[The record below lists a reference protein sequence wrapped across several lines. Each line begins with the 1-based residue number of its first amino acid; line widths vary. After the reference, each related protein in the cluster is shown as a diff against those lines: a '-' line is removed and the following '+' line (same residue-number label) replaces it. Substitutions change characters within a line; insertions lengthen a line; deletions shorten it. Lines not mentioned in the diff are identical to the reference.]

1 MKQLINVDV
10 IKPLAVVT
18 VFAMSTSSLLAR
30 AEMDHSKMAQAKTDQ
45 PEIRDP
51 HAYSDGY
58 TLEKGPY
65 ALGGPR
71 QIKLADEHKFWAIQ
85 GDRVE
90 YDSDND
96 TGVFDVRGWYGS
108 TYDRLYVKFEGDVA
122 SGRLEESQTDI
133 LWSHAYSA
141 YFDTQLGIRLD
152 QYDEGVDRQ
161 WLAIGLQGLAPY
173 WFELDMTAYIGESGR
188 TALSL
193 EAEYE
198 ILLSQQW
205 VLQPRAEVSLYGQDD
220 IENGLGDGFS
230 DVAFGLRVRYEMTRQ
245 FAPYVG
251 VEWTSK
257 LGQTADIARAD
268 NESVRDTRY
277 VAGIKFW
284 F

>member
-45 PEIRDP
+45 SEIRDP

-122 SGRLEESQTDI
+122 SGRLEESQADI

-257 LGQTADIARAD
+257 LGQTADIARAA

>member
-10 IKPLAVVT
+10 IKPLAVVA

-30 AEMDHSKMAQAKTDQ
+30 AEMDHSKMAQTKTDQ

-122 SGRLEESQTDI
+122 SGRLEESQADI

-257 LGQTADIARAD
+257 LGQTADIARAA